1 VGNVDEGF
9 KVALGIDK
17 SNPVLVIV
25 FIPTQDKNSKPLK
38 DAKMW
43 LNAGITLLSELFGG
57 ATVMTAQGCWFNPE
71 TEEIVRED
79 VNLVH
84 SYVSIDDAKKVDNF
98 LKLGNFLHRMGAEAN
113 QGEIGVVVDQVFHRI
128 TNYRKTDT
136 VG

>member
-1 VGNVDEGF
+1 MGNVDDGF
-9 KVALGIDK
+9 KDALRIDK

-25 FIPTQDKNSKPLK
+25 FIPTQDKNSKRLK

-57 ATVMTAQGCWFNPE
+57 ATVMTAQGCWLNPE

-128 TNYRKTDT
+128 TNYRKTDA
-136 VG
+136 VE